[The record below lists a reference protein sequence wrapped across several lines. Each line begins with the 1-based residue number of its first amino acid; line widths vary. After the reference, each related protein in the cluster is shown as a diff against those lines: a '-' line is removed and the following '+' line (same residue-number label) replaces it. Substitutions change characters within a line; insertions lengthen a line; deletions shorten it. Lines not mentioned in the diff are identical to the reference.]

1 MMHCGVVIA
10 DKKDQQGPSEQELEE
25 LWDTVS
31 SDLSS
36 IFQGRGPALPTDVT
50 PFDAAS
56 DVDIDQQMY
65 VHVGVHNVPAF
76 IISAS
81 KQVLVHNSAGWHFF
95 PMMQHNHIAWKL
107 QCVYGSKSLS
117 YELGEDGAVTA
128 NRSNVTS

>member
-1 MMHCGVVIA
+1 MHCGVVIA

-65 VHVGVHNVPAF
+65 VHVAVHCCMLKARRWLVSTA
-76 IISAS
+76 SAQLQRS
-81 KQVLVHNSAGWHFF
+81 LLGPEVMMTASSTAG
-95 PMMQHNHIAWKL
+95 
-107 QCVYGSKSLS
+107 
-117 YELGEDGAVTA
+117 DG
-128 NRSNVTS
+128 